1 MEGLVFSQSIFK
13 EILPVVLMSLFVSII
28 STLLASAAGIALG
41 IPVSLRNFRLKGII
55 MRATDALMSLPPV
68 LMGLIVYLLL
78 SRSGPLGG
86 LQLLFTPAAMIIAQ
100 TLLIIPI
107 VFGLTCSALS
117 RTAQEVKKT
126 CMSLG
131 GQSRDVFITIIKES
145 RTQILTLVT
154 VAFGRAISE
163 VGAVMMVGGNIKGHT
178 RVMTTFIALE
188 TGKGN
193 FREALIIGAILL
205 FISFLL
211 NFMLHKTRGR
221 YEV

>member
-1 MEGLVFSQSIFK
+1 
-13 EILPVVLMSLFVSII
+13 MSLFVSVL
-28 STLLASAAGIALG
+28 STLIASTAGIALG
-41 IPVSLRNFRLKGII
+41 IPVSIKDFRLKRLL
-55 MRATDALMSLPPV
+55 MRVTDTLMSIPPV
-68 LMGLIVYLLL
+68 LMGLVVYLLL
-78 SRSGPLGG
+78 SRNGPFGG

-107 VFGLTCSALS
+107 VFGLTCSTLS

-126 CMSLG
+126 CLSLG
-131 GQSRDVFITIIKES
+131 AQSRDVFVAIIKES
-145 RTQILTLVT
+145 KIQILTLVT

-193 FREALIIGAILL
+193 FTEAIIIGIILL
-205 FISFLL
+205 FISFLI
-211 NFMLHKTRGR
+211 NSILHRTQRR
-221 YEV
+221 FDI

>member
-1 MEGLVFSQSIFK
+1 
-13 EILPVVLMSLFVSII
+13 MSLFVSVTA
-28 STLLASAAGIALG
+28 TLLASTIGISLG
-41 IPVSLRNFRLKGII
+41 IPVSLKNFRLKGIL
-55 MRATDALMSLPPV
+55 MRVTDSLMSLPPV

-78 SRSGPLGG
+78 SKSGPLGG

-107 VFGLTCSALS
+107 VFGLTCSTLS
-117 RTAQEVKKT
+117 KTAQEVKKT
-126 CMSLG
+126 CLSLG
-131 GQSRDVFITIIKES
+131 GQRRDIFVTIIKES
-145 RTQILTLVT
+145 KMQILTLVT

-193 FREALIIGAILL
+193 FTGAIIIGIVLL
-205 FISFLL
+205 CISFLI
-211 NFMLHKTRGR
+211 NFMLHKTQGR
-221 YEV
+221 YEI